1 MTAFIGL
8 RLCKICYPQA
18 VSAKLQSASP
28 SLFAMGDRAQQI
40 GIEGTSSDA
49 QAVSDMIDDIKARVD
64 DLKKIADRKTKQ
76 CESIQR
82 NREDFEGFVNETM
95 NWLDAKEE
103 MLASCSSLDLDP
115 QKVKSSLQKH
125 QVCLEGRKY

>member
-1 MTAFIGL
+1 
-8 RLCKICYPQA
+8 
-18 VSAKLQSASP
+18 
-28 SLFAMGDRAQQI
+28 MGDRAQQI

-82 NREDFEGFVNETM
+82 NQEDFEGFVNETM

-125 QVCLEGRKY
+125 QVCLEGQKH